1 MKAIVIDEPG
11 DASMLRLADAPDP
24 VAGDDEVLVR
34 VHASAVN
41 RADVLQRQ
49 GSYPP
54 PPGTSEILGLE
65 LAGEVAAVGGG
76 VTRFRPSDRVYALSG
91 GGGYAELATIHE
103 SLAMPIPDAFDY
115 QQAAALPEVFFT
127 ANIAIRT
134 LGRLQQGERA
144 LIHAGGSGV
153 GTAAI
158 QIVKLAGGEAWITAG
173 SEEKCAKARDLG
185 ADVAIN
191 YKMQDFAEEVRK
203 RTDGAGVDV
212 ILDVVGAGYWQ
223 RNVASLATGGR
234 MVLIALMG
242 GATTEVDLS
251 ALMRRRLQIFGSVL
265 RARPLSERAALT
277 RDYREH
283 LEPALVDG
291 RMSPVIDRVFPL
303 REAAEAHRY
312 MEANRNFG
320 KIVLD
325 VGGGG

>member
-11 DASMLRLADAPDP
+11 DASVLRPAAAPDP
-24 VAGDDEVLVR
+24 VVGDGEVLVR

-54 PPGTSEILGLE
+54 PPGTSAILGLE
-65 LAGEVAAVGGG
+65 LAGDVAAVGGG
-76 VTRFRPSDRVYALSG
+76 VTRFRLGDRVYGLSG
-91 GGGYAELATIHE
+91 GGGYAELATIDE

-134 LGRLQQGERA
+134 LGRLQPGERA

-158 QIVKLAGGEAWITAG
+158 QIVKLIGGEAWITAG

-191 YKMQDFAEEVRK
+191 YKTQDFAEEVRTG
-203 RTDGAGVDV
+203 TDGRGVDV
-212 ILDVVGAGYWQ
+212 ILDVVGAGYWP
-223 RNVASLATGGR
+223 RNIASLATGGR
-234 MVLIALMG
+234 LVLIALLG

-251 ALMRRRLQIFGSVL
+251 ALLRRRLQVFGSVL

-277 RDYREH
+277 RDYQEH
-283 LEPALVDG
+283 LEPALAAG
-291 RMSPVIDRVFPL
+291 RMRPVIDRVFPL

-325 VGGGG
+325 VAGG